1 MRKRRLLSV
10 HAIGTA
16 SLALAMVGASAP
28 ATQAKPGT
36 ASLSSDETAGLTQI
50 TDAYLQRRADAV
62 TTTGVQ
68 RSLRAAPAGTT
79 AALAVEL
86 EDDFSALAEQGRIL
100 QGVNGG
106 YTRAEVEVTPG
117 ESKVEGDTATLE
129 VIEDTRLYYPDVQ
142 EGDPEYEEY
151 SLPHSL
157 KFNRTP
163 DGQWLLADDQ
173 AQVDTTGP
181 APSTQITEPLD
192 ATAEPDSEDEGP
204 KPPAAST
211 VQPMDTSVEEKA
223 VMAAGYNYGKMA
235 SYADKHWRNTNSDY
249 RVYGNDC
256 TNFISQAMRAG
267 GWRATSGSVASR
279 RDNRKWFYA
288 SHTWNTSYT
297 WAGAENWYWFAAKHS
312 DRTRVLNNIWQMQ
325 RSDVLQADWKKD
337 GIIDHTMIV
346 TKRSANEIYM
356 TYHTPSIHNK
366 KLSTIRAQYPRAAW
380 YAHRT

>member
-1 MRKRRLLSV
+1 
-10 HAIGTA
+10 
-16 SLALAMVGASAP
+16 MVGASAP